1 LAPASQVEN
10 QAAAAMRVSDS
21 EVIDRGDACELRAW
35 VAGDAS
41 PDDADWFE
49 PASLWF
55 RFPRWCLPYLSA
67 GNGDPFLAALLV
79 PAMHLGEP
87 LAISAPVS
95 PRLLAAVPTLQ
106 DIYVAF
112 DHRVRRI
119 PVLAT
124 ARDEV
129 APSARSDAA
138 GLFFSLGVD
147 SFYSLIKH
155 WRRLTPNART
165 LTHLITIDGFDV
177 GRGEEDAPFPAAI
190 RANALRVAG
199 ETGATWVPV
208 VTNLRRFGA
217 PLAPFTLMHGAALAS
232 VALALGELLG
242 SVTIAASLT
251 YDELYP
257 WGSHPV
263 LDPLWST
270 ERLTVIHDGC
280 ERDTIDKT
288 AIISAFPL
296 VLDTLRVCPG
306 YSARYNCG
314 RCLKCVRTMIDLLV
328 VGKLLP
334 CRTFPHTIDP
344 DDLRAVLPLGSG
356 PIHLAAF
363 RRRLASLQA
372 LGTAPDLQRELEA
385 YFRSLEQSPG
395 SPRRARW
402 RRVRQFVRLRQR

>member
-1 LAPASQVEN
+1 MQ
-10 QAAAAMRVSDS
+10 VSDV
-21 EVIDRGDACELRAW
+21 EVIDRVDSCELRAW
-35 VAGDAS
+35 VAGDA
-41 PDDADWFE
+41 PPHDADWFE
-49 PASLWF
+49 PAPLWF

-67 GNGDPFLAALLV
+67 DNGDPFLAALLV

-87 LAISAPVS
+87 LVLPASIS

-106 DIYVAF
+106 EIYVAF
-112 DHRVRRI
+112 DHRLRRI

-129 APSARSDAA
+129 APSARSEAA

-190 RANALRVAG
+190 RANALRVAA
-199 ETGATWVPV
+199 ESGATWIPV
-208 VTNLRRFGA
+208 ATNLRRFGA
-217 PLAPFTLMHGAALAS
+217 QLAPFTLMHGAALAS
-232 VALALGELLG
+232 VALALGDLLR

-270 ERLTVIHDGC
+270 ECLTVIHDGC

-288 AIISAFPL
+288 AIIAEFPL

-306 YSARYNCG
+306 YGPRYNCG
-314 RCLKCVRTMIDLLV
+314 RCLKCVRTTIDLLV
-328 VGKLLP
+328 AGKLER
-334 CRTFPHTIDP
+334 CRTLPHTIDP

-372 LGTAPDLQRELEA
+372 AGTAPDLQRVLEA
-385 YFRSLEQSPG
+385 YFQALEQSPG
-395 SPRRARW
+395 SPPRATWRRALSPDYSW
-402 RRVRQFVRLRQR
+402 RRQ

>member
-1 LAPASQVEN
+1 LAAAAQVEK

-35 VAGDAS
+35 VAGDAP

-49 PASLWF
+49 PTPLWF
-55 RFPRWCLPYLSA
+55 RFPRWCLPHLSA

-87 LAISAPVS
+87 LVLPAPVS

-124 ARDEV
+124 ARDEPR
-129 APSARSDAA
+129 APNASSDAA

-177 GRGEEDAPFPAAI
+177 GRGEEGDAFPGAI
-190 RANALRVAG
+190 GDNALRVAA
-199 ETGATWVPV
+199 ETGVTWIPV
-208 VTNLRRFGA
+208 ATNLRRFGA
-217 PLAPFTLMHGAALAS
+217 QLAPFTLMHGAALAS
-232 VALALGELLG
+232 VALALGDLLR

-251 YDELYP
+251 YEELYP
-257 WGSHPV
+257 WGSHP
-263 LDPLWST
+263 
-270 ERLTVIHDGC
+270 VIHDGC

-288 AIISAFPL
+288 AIIAEFPL

-328 VGKLLP
+328 AGKLER
-334 CRTFPHTIDP
+334 CRTLPHTIDP
-344 DDLRAVLPLGSG
+344 GDLQAVLPLGSG
-356 PIHLAAF
+356 PIHHAAF
-363 RRRLASLQA
+363 QRRLASLQA
-372 LGTAPDLQRELEA
+372 AGTAPELQRVLEA
-385 YFRSLEQSPG
+385 YFQALEQSPG
-395 SPRRARW
+395 SPPLAAR
-402 RRVRQFVRLRQR
+402 RRVRTFLSPRRR